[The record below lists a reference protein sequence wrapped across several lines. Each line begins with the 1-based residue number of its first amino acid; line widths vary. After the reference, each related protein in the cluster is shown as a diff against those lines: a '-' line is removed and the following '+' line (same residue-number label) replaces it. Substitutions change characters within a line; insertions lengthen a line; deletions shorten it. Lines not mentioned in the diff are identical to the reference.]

1 MQQSTKLNFVFINKN
16 KFTQTI
22 RYDIM
27 SIIEGDVMLKEA
39 ATNTKVKV
47 SESYE
52 LIKSLKKS
60 LPQIQDVI
68 SNPDIK
74 TIKLIANI
82 QQLLQCNS
90 QDEIDWFFRTQADP
104 TLKKEIAYT
113 QSYKPAFSFDK
124 LKELV
129 ERIAKAKSKQ
139 SKYSQQ
145 TLINNNLKLENL
157 ILQQDKEKQELE
169 KKIKELLT
177 LQERILQTA
186 AEKTRF
192 TASSSKKKFEVLQA
206 ATKYLVTS
214 KDSGTN
220 IDVKRLNEIL
230 WGQAKHY

>member
-1 MQQSTKLNFVFINKN
+1 
-16 KFTQTI
+16 
-22 RYDIM
+22 
-27 SIIEGDVMLKEA
+27 MLKEA

-52 LIKSLKKS
+52 LIKSLKKF
-60 LPQIQDVI
+60 LPQVQDVI

-82 QQLLQCNS
+82 QRLLQCNS
-90 QDEIDWFFRTQADP
+90 QDEINWFFKLYAED

-113 QSYKPAFSFDK
+113 QAYKSSFSFEK

-129 ERIAKAKSKQ
+129 EKIAKAKSKQ
-139 SKYSQQ
+139 SNYSQQ
-145 TLINNNLKLENL
+145 TLINNNLQLENL

-192 TASSSKKKFEVLQA
+192 TASSSKKKFEVLQN

-220 IDVKRLNEIL
+220 IDVERLNEIL
-230 WGQAKHY
+230 WGQAKSY